1 MFTMRLSLL
10 FIICLSLTA
19 CSTRDLQGSLGG
31 STAQRLLTHSIDD
44 LIRGIDDENLDQL
57 KGQKVFI
64 NSYFLSDSPLK
75 NYADQRLAV
84 ELKSRF
90 GVEVV
95 TSQEESDQVMTAFY
109 TSLGT
114 DLDNF
119 GISIP
124 FGYVPGVAENTQLNI
139 ITLEKFHGIA
149 EMYYYIGKT
158 GSENRSKVQQAKVK
172 TDALGLPFITLPLSN
187 IDRHDSLF

>member
-1 MFTMRLSLL
+1 MRLSLL

-44 LIRGIDDENLDQL
+44 LMRGIDDENLDQL

-158 GSENRSKVQQAKVK
+158 GSENRSKVLQAKVK